1 MEVLDRQ
8 PNAHISLALDRT
20 KYMTFRIGRQDY
32 GVDIV
37 KVQDITC
44 YSAIIPM
51 PGAPHL
57 KDLVD
62 LGGTIVPIVHLT
74 TATVDEEAGDR
85 FRIVIVVH
93 ADGKV
98 AGLLVDGIAE
108 ILHVGK
114 VDSDETPLAPEVERR
129 YISGVGRVDDR
140 LIALVDVDRVLE
152 AVEDRPAVKTLS

>member
-1 MEVLDRQ
+1 MDVLDRQ
-8 PNAHISLALDRT
+8 SNEHISLALDRT

-44 YSAIIPM
+44 HSAM
-51 PGAPHL
+51 GAPHL
-57 KDLVD
+57 KDVVD
-62 LGGTIVPIVHLT
+62 LGGTMVPIVRLT
-74 TATVDEEAGDR
+74 TATANDEPGDL

-114 VDSDETPLAPEVERR
+114 VDDEALELAPEIDRR
-129 YISGVGRVDDR
+129 YIGGVGRADDR

-152 AVEDRPAVKTLS
+152 AVDERFAVKTLS